1 MGITPSAGY
10 VEVWASIVIG
20 ALVSVVCVFSVS
32 RLKQRLGYDD
42 ALDAVGV
49 HGVGGMCGTILTGL
63 FAVPEL
69 GGFAGLFYGDPMQLV
84 RQLLSVLFV
93 VAFAAVMTFV
103 IAKVME
109 LVGGPLRVNAH
120 DEARGLDVSQHG
132 EPSYPAF
139 SGMDLN

>member
-1 MGITPSAGY
+1 
-10 VEVWASIVIG
+10 
-20 ALVSVVCVFSVS
+20 
-32 RLKQRLGYDD
+32 
-42 ALDAVGV
+42 
-49 HGVGGMCGTILTGL
+49 
-63 FAVPEL
+63 
-69 GGFAGLFYGDPMQLV
+69 MQLV